1 MTMNEPRTEH
11 HVDTR
16 ETLLDAAEKLFSE
29 HGIQASS
36 LRMITQQAGANLAAV
51 HYHFGSKEGLV
62 RAVYSRRLRPLE
74 EERLRLL
81 AACDTAGEAGVE
93 QVLVAFVAPLLRR
106 VREIP
111 DGGQDFARLMGRAF
125 MEPSEELRSMLL
137 EEFRT
142 TADRFIAA
150 LHERLPH
157 LSRQEMIWRFHFS
170 AGAMGHVVS
179 CSQMVERFSEGLCNS
194 GDHESLL
201 RHLVVFLASGLR
213 APATAGADL
222 QGEPA

>member
-1 MTMNEPRTEH
+1 MAVTEPHTEP

-16 ETLLDAAEKLFSE
+16 EALLDAAEKLFSE

-62 RAVYSRRLRPLE
+62 RAVFARRLRPLE

-81 AACDTAGEAGVE
+81 VACDEAGEAGVE
-93 QVLVAFVAPLLRR
+93 QVLAAFVAPLLRR
-106 VREIP
+106 VRETP
-111 DGGQDFARLMGRAF
+111 EGGQDFARLMGLAF

-142 TADRFIAA
+142 TADRFIAG

-170 AGAMGHVVS
+170 AGAMAHVVS
-179 CSQMVERFSEGLCNS
+179 CSQMVERFSAGLCKC

-201 RHLVVFLASGLR
+201 RYLVVFLASGLK
-213 APATAGADL
+213 APATMGAEL